1 MLYEQEISLVRLSD
15 GDSGR
20 SSFIH
25 IKYSNDGK
33 TFTTNNGED
42 IGSWLGI
49 YTDDKEE
56 ESIVFSDYKWS
67 KILGATGAV
76 GTGIDSVTKE
86 FYLSDSKTTQSGSSW
101 QTKMPEWSYGKYLWT
116 REKIVYK
123 NPTSTIYTT
132 PSCDSS
138 WEAANVVDKK
148 VTTLQ
153 TDFKVEQGKIESL
166 VKETS
171 TIKETYTTKDEFNS
185 INQANKLNNLIINGY
200 GELGNNT
207 NFKNWTF
214 LGNSGQFDDICTFSR
229 ESGLYG
235 EAWLGND
242 LIPINILN
250 EYTFSLNLKPN
261 KDQTNYYVGFAEY
274 DVDKNR
280 ISCCYQTVI
289 NNTCTELAK
298 DLKDGD
304 TVIYLKDISAFGVDQ
319 NTPSHQRG
327 LIFWNYKDSQGHL
340 YEPGVYSRNMWEDLY
355 DYTGVDK
362 ATNTIKLKSAWN
374 HGTIVS
380 GTKVSQSSGGGYKY
394 FVLTSTKLNADKW
407 TNIEW
412 KIKGKA
418 KPFALYP
425 SDKFNPATKYIKFV
439 LLPNY
444 GNSELRTTYIN
455 SICLRDTTLN
465 SVVKDSENEM
475 NTKIDGIQVG
485 GRNLLYK
492 SQIITC
498 YSNNNDLYPIS
509 KDVVEENG
517 IKFERIKRIQH
528 DLRPNEISL
537 YNVILKSDFRYDDCI
552 DKQTTFSFKYRVSH
566 KTSVE
571 IVGQLSDGKN
581 PSANF
586 YRETFKTNANQWQT
600 FSYTFTNFPTLYENG
615 LIRFVPWYAQ
625 IPNGTIQDFYID
637 VREFKLEL
645 GNKPTDWTPA
655 PEDLE
660 QKVTTLTDK
669 YNQTVQTVEGNKTT
683 IANVKTSVDEVSGK
697 VTKMESSITEIK
709 QTADGVKTT
718 VTANKDKWDKASS
731 DASNAVSTAN
741 KANGN
746 ASTALNKATTLETKA
761 NNGEFNGRGVKSAKV
776 EYQASTSGTTAPS
789 GTWSPTVP
797 TVANGSYLWTRTTIT
812 YTSGDPSVGYSVARM
827 GVNGA
832 KGDKGASGKDGV
844 SPTVTSTKVEYQQ
857 STNGTT
863 APTGT
868 WSTTAPT
875 ANAGQYMWTKTT
887 VTYSDGKTAISYTV
901 SKNGING
908 AKGDKGLDGKSPTVS
923 VSKSGATTTI
933 TVVNADG
940 SKTTQTVNDGTNGT
954 PGKDGAT
961 GKTSY
966 FHVKYSNDGGKTFTA
981 NHGETVGD
989 YLGTYTDFVEADSN
1003 SVAVYTWVKIKGN
1016 TGATGAKGETGSDG
1030 KGISSIVHHYLVTN
1044 VTTGVTS
1051 STSGWKDTPQ
1061 SVTATN
1067 KYLWYYQTINYTA
1080 GTPTNTTPAIIG
1092 VYGDTGNKGAT
1103 GKGISSVTPQY
1114 YLSTSSTTQTGGSW
1128 KTTQDAW
1135 SSGKYYWTR
1144 DSIAWSDGT
1153 TTTTTPTLAT
1163 GLNNANSTALSAQTI
1178 ANQTASKFQWIV
1190 KSGNSATD
1198 FTLTDRTAQLV
1209 ADSINLKGL
1218 VTFKGL
1224 DSSTQ
1229 NKITD
1234 ANNKIDNLQI
1244 GGRNL
1249 IKGTTNIWIETN
1261 TGQWNTNIIG
1271 PNKSI
1276 TEYGLKVGDTV
1287 TFSVDIDGG
1296 EHGAI
1301 SRFTFYSDAKGTD
1314 KISFIG
1320 NPISKGTIGKSF
1332 LTHTITS
1339 KNLFVELAIQNGDTT
1354 FTSNK
1359 IKYKCPKLELGN
1371 KVTDWTPA
1379 PEDKANQSV
1388 IDNWAKD
1395 SIVGG
1400 GTTINGGYIKTNTIK
1415 TDQLAVHDI
1424 FATGSAA
1431 MNIINAQE
1439 INANRITSGLLSAE
1453 RINAYGLSILN
1464 KTTNQQTF
1472 NISNN
1477 GEVTIRGSVSS
1488 GNYVEG
1494 KTGWAIN
1501 NDGTAE
1507 FNDIVARGSVIT
1519 NNGGIVSSGGSGRN
1533 LLKRYIRTGQR
1544 TTKIDDSS
1552 ITVGV
1557 GSLGDTYFYLKPWVK
1572 LTKGK
1577 TYTISCDASNVP
1589 SSAPSW
1595 AFGVRVQ
1602 NSSFALII
1610 NKNGRCYGTGVLD
1623 SDVGSDA
1630 EMLID
1635 DATNPYSTPPN
1646 ITLSNFK
1653 LEEGTIA
1660 TPWSPAPEDKLKQV
1674 RFWAGSSYE
1683 ERESAPWRVY
1693 SDGSM
1698 KATQGEFSGV
1708 FSGTVDIGNIK
1719 IADPSSTAGN
1729 DALLTIQN
1737 GSNGIKRVQLTD
1749 NASSSFAQDIIVT
1762 NNTYSTVISLK
1773 QDGSAYFSRGINIA
1787 DKTTLNSSSLI
1798 INNNTLTTTPNGSG
1812 FLFSN
1817 NLDIGTANKS
1827 ASLNI
1832 HGDISTDNI
1841 TIDNTLYFGNVLKF
1855 TKNANGINIDF
1866 I

>member
-20 SSFIH
+20 SSFVH

-56 ESIVFSDYKWS
+56 ESMVFSDYKWS

-123 NPTSTIYTT
+123 NPTSTVYTT

-166 VKETS
+166 IKETS
-171 TIKETYTTKDEFNS
+171 TIKETYTTKDEFNNLQIGGKNLVQRS
-185 INQANKLNNLIINGY
+185 FFTVPQNNGTNGY
-200 GELGNNT
+200 QKNFYGQDVILTENVAKIFKPNTTYTISYKYRQDEVTPDINVRDSDITLIGAMTIYSNAQHYTKYVFNGRNGFEMKAGEST
-207 NFKNWTF
+207 SF
-214 LGNSGQFDDICTFSR
+214 
-229 ESGLYG
+229 
-235 EAWLGND
+235 
-242 LIPINILN
+242 
-250 EYTFSLNLKPN
+250 EYTFTTPAL
-261 KDQTNYYVGFAEY
+261 
-274 DVDKNR
+274 
-280 ISCCYQTVI
+280 
-289 NNTCTELAK
+289 
-298 DLKDGD
+298 
-304 TVIYLKDISAFGVDQ
+304 SATD
-319 NTPSHQRG
+319 
-327 LIFWNYKDSQGHL
+327 
-340 YEPGVYSRNMWEDLY
+340 
-355 DYTGVDK
+355 
-362 ATNTIKLKSAWN
+362 
-374 HGTIVS
+374 
-380 GTKVSQSSGGGYKY
+380 
-394 FVLTSTKLNADKW
+394 DKW
-407 TNIEW
+407 
-412 KIKGKA
+412 
-418 KPFALYP
+418 
-425 SDKFNPATKYIKFV
+425 
-439 LLPNY
+439 
-444 GNSELRTTYIN
+444 
-455 SICLRDTTLN
+455 SICFY
-465 SVVKDSENEM
+465 
-475 NTKIDGIQVG
+475 
-485 GRNLLYK
+485 GRR
-492 SQIITC
+492 
-498 YSNNNDLYPIS
+498 
-509 KDVVEENG
+509 G
-517 IKFERIKRIQH
+517 
-528 DLRPNEISL
+528 
-537 YNVILKSDFRYDDCI
+537 LKSDGSAVIDLCTFYDI
-552 DKQTTFSFKYRVSH
+552 K
-566 KTSVE
+566 
-571 IVGQLSDGKN
+571 I
-581 PSANF
+581 
-586 YRETFKTNANQWQT
+586 
-600 FSYTFTNFPTLYENG
+600 
-615 LIRFVPWYAQ
+615 
-625 IPNGTIQDFYID
+625 
-637 VREFKLEL
+637 EL

-660 QKVTTLTDK
+660 QKVATLTDK

-832 KGDKGASGKDGV
+832 KGDKG
-844 SPTVTSTKVEYQQ
+844 
-857 STNGTT
+857 
-863 APTGT
+863 
-868 WSTTAPT
+868 
-875 ANAGQYMWTKTT
+875 
-887 VTYSDGKTAISYTV
+887 
-901 SKNGING
+901 
-908 AKGDKGLDGKSPTVS
+908 LDGKSPTVS

-1051 STSGWKDTPQ
+1051 STSGWKNTPQ
-1061 SVTATN
+1061 SVTSTN
-1067 KYLWYYQTINYTA
+1067 KYLWYYQTINYTS

-1178 ANQTASKFQWIV
+1178 ANQTVSKFQWIV

-1261 TGQWNTNIIG
+1261 TGQWNTTIIG

-1276 TEYGLKVGDTV
+1276 EAYGLKVGDTV

-1320 NPISKGTIGKSF
+1320 NPISKGAIGKSF

-1339 KNLFVELAIQNGDTT
+1339 KNLFVELAMQNGDTT

-1371 KVTDWTPA
+1371 KATAWTPA

-1400 GTTINGGYIKTNTIK
+1400 ETTINGGYIKTNTIK

-1507 FNDIVARGSVIT
+1507 FNDIIARGSVIT
-1519 NNGGIVSSGGSGRN
+1519 NDGGIVSSGGTGKN
-1533 LLKRYIRTGQR
+1533 LLLNSNFSKSYTGNSF
-1544 TTKIDDSS
+1544 TVNNITYNTYAKGYGGYNGGINNPKTNYHAYLDTKTNHIVFDE
-1552 ITVGV
+1552 TN
-1557 GSLGDTYFYLKPWVK
+1557 GSRNWKGIVPDGDTFPALVGKNITSLTLSMQTKASDSGTYVFGGFYYIK
-1572 LTKGK
+1572 KGG
-1577 TYTISCDASNVP
+1577 TIRDFHAGQFEKFPPKGETRISTAIEL
-1589 SSAPSW
+1589 
-1595 AFGVRVQ
+1595 G
-1602 NSSFALII
+1602 
-1610 NKNGRCYGTGVLD
+1610 
-1623 SDVGSDA
+1623 SDVDWSKGVDLYIYGYNFS
-1630 EMLID
+1630 
-1635 DATNPYSTPPN
+1635 TNSKLE
-1646 ITLSNFK
+1646 IWDLK
-1653 LEEGTIA
+1653 LEEGTVA

-1674 RFWAGSSYE
+1674 RFWAGGSYD
-1683 ERESAPWRVY
+1683 ERESAPWIVY